1 MLCEQLLWC
10 EFNAWAEDWAK
21 GGEETA
27 FFLQSRDKCSTDD
40 VSLRVLQ
47 GARESLHRIHEVELE
62 CGVR

>member
-40 VSLRVLQ
+40 VSLRVFARCQ
-47 GARESLHRIHEVELE
+47 GEFAQDS
-62 CGVR
+62 